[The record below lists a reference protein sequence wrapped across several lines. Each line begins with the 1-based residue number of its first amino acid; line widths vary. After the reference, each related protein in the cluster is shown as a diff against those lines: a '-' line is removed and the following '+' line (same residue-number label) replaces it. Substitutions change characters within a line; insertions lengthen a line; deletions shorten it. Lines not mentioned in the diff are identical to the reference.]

1 VPNELAQS
9 MEPISPELVL
19 VDPELAQRARARLP
33 DSGHVNGSGGL
44 RPDPIS
50 AAEAAPTVRKGG
62 PPPALRPRFLV
73 VAAAVLFVA
82 FGVLIWPALS
92 GDDSVPP
99 SRSIAGGEPQPAPAL
114 PRTRKG
120 GPSAPRRPVRTPP
133 QIQRK
138 GERAGRVGGRAAVKP
153 RARPRRSKEPA
164 RSKEPSAQLKTGP
177 AARRTTPP
185 VPTRLFVWLPRRG
198 AGYYN
203 VQFFKGARTVYEAWP
218 TDPRVTVPM
227 RGTFRGNKFEFTN
240 GRYRWIVRPA
250 FGPRSQPRYGEPIVR
265 SVWVV
270 P

>member
-33 DSGHVNGSGGL
+33 DSGHVNGGAAGL
-44 RPDPIS
+44 RPDSIS
-50 AAEAAPTVRKGG
+50 PAEAAPPARRGG
-62 PPPALRPRFLV
+62 PPPAVRPRFLV
-73 VAAAVLFVA
+73 VAVGVLVVS
-82 FGVLIWPALS
+82 FGVLIWSALS
-92 GDDSVPP
+92 GDDSAPP
-99 SRSIAGGEPQPAPAL
+99 SRSTAGGEPQPAPAL
-114 PRTRKG
+114 PSARQG
-120 GPSAPRRPVRTPP
+120 GSSAPRPVRTPP

-138 GERAGRVGGRAAVKP
+138 GERAGRVGGRAAAMP
-153 RARPRRSKEPA
+153 RARPRRSKAPA
-164 RSKEPSAQLKTGP
+164 TSKEPSAPLKTRP
-177 AARRTTPP
+177 AARRTPPP

-203 VQFFKGARTVYEAWP
+203 VRFFKGARMIYEAWP

-250 FGPRSQPRYGEPIVR
+250 FGPRPQPRYGEPIVR